1 MKGYEGESFLNRI
14 YQDLH
19 LSEEV
24 MHTAS
29 KSDQKEE
36 KVRKYLERL
45 ERVEELAKNRKPH
58 GFELFKELF
67 YQKYVI
73 KPENIP
79 DSYFEH
85 QKKMALERG
94 YGHVDYTEEQKEQM
108 KETIIQDQKKSLDQW
123 LEYFIENDA
132 KYPEWFKYYAFQGM
146 VKLGSYNKETRK
158 FNKRTESTTNI
169 FVDLNYEAL
178 ALVYDSLSKFIEGK
192 EIEEELLKKL
202 LEGGS
207 FSKLYSYMIQK
218 IDSVKKDS
226 IDSKEGIWIK
236 YPKGSNPEEL
246 VQSIEG
252 RGTGWCSAGLETARV
267 QLQEGDFYIYYTKDS
282 DGEYKQ
288 PRIAIRMED
297 DRIGEIRGIAAN
309 QNLES
314 EMEEVVKEKLKEF
327 PDRERYYKKVE
338 DMEKLTK
345 IYEEYR
351 VRELDNEE
359 LRFLYQ
365 IDHQILGFGYRED
378 PRIKEIIGNRNYQ
391 EDLSKIFGCKKEE
404 VSNDIRDIL
413 FRKKIVCFYG
423 NLDLRNAINNRTI
436 QSYKDFKLP
445 EYVIGDLRLSTL
457 TNLNGIQLPR
467 IVSGYLDLSGL
478 ESAKGLVLPEK
489 VNGDLDLSGL
499 ENAEGLVLPE
509 VVNGGL
515 DLNGLKNAEG
525 LNLPETLNG
534 GLDLSGLVSAEGLN
548 LPETLNGGLDLSG
561 LVSAEGLNLPETLNG
576 GLDLI
581 SLKNAEG
588 LVLPKIVNGD
598 LYLSGLKNAEGL
610 NLPETING
618 SLDLI
623 SLKNAEGLVL
633 PKIVNGD
640 LYLNVLKNAEGLNLP
655 ETINGSLYLSGL
667 KNAEGLNLP
676 ETINGDL
683 ILDGLENAEGLNL
696 PETINGSLYLNGLK
710 NAEGL
715 VLPKIVNGDLYLS
728 GLKNAEGLNLPETIN
743 GDLDLKGLVNAEGL
757 KLPETING
765 DLDLK
770 GLENAEG
777 LIVPKGFSYSK
788 VSSPYFTIQDL
799 INKSLEQKNEK
810 GKTKKKT
817 KQEGFTKVGILILVN
832 LLVSIGIIVL
842 GVILMN

>member
-29 KSDQKEE
+29 KSDKKEE

-58 GFELFKELF
+58 RLELFKELF

-73 KPENIP
+73 KPENIL

-85 QKKMALERG
+85 QKKMALDRG
-94 YGHVDYTEEQKEQM
+94 YGHVDYTEAEKKEM
-108 KETIIQDQKKSLDQW
+108 KETIIQNQKKSLDQW

-146 VKLGSYNKETRK
+146 VRLGSYNKETGS
-158 FNKRTESTTNI
+158 FNKRTEFTTNV

-178 ALVYDSLSKFIEGK
+178 ALVYDSLSQFIEGK
-192 EIEEELLKKL
+192 EIEGELLKKL

-218 IDSVKKDS
+218 VDSVKKD
-226 IDSKEGIWIK
+226 IVDSKEGIWIK

-246 VQSIEG
+246 VQGIEG
-252 RGTGWCSAGLETARV
+252 RGTGWCSAGLETART
-267 QLQEGDFYIYYTKDS
+267 QLLGGDFYIYYTKDS
-282 DGEYKQ
+282 SGEYKQ
-288 PRIAIRMED
+288 PRIAIRMENNS
-297 DRIGEIRGIAAN
+297 IGEIRGIAAN

-327 PDRERYYKKVE
+327 PDRERYYQKVE

-351 VRELDNEE
+351 VRELENEE

-365 IDHQILGFGYRED
+365 IDQKILGFGYLED
-378 PRIKEIIGNRNYQ
+378 PRIQEILRNRDYQ
-391 EDLSKIFGCKKEE
+391 EDLSKAIGCKKEE

-413 FRKKIVCFYG
+413 SRKKIVCFSG
-423 NLDLRNAINNRTI
+423 NLNLSNVINDRTI
-436 QSYKDFKLP
+436 PSYKDFKLP
-445 EYVIGDLRLSTL
+445 EYVIGNLRLLTL
-457 TNLNGIQLPR
+457 TNLNGIKLPR

-478 ESAKGLVLPEK
+478 ESAKGLVLPEI
-489 VNGDLDLSGL
+489 VNGYLDLSGL
-499 ENAEGLVLPE
+499 ENAEGLIFPKTVNGDLHLSGLENAEGLNLPETINGSLYLRGLKNAEGLVLPE

-515 DLNGLKNAEG
+515 WLN
-525 LNLPETLNG
+525 TLE
-534 GLDLSGLVSAEGLN
+534 SAEGLN
-548 LPETLNGGLDLSG
+548 LPETINGSLYLSG
-561 LVSAEGLNLPETLNG
+561 LKNTKGFNLPKT
-576 GLDLI
+576 
-581 SLKNAEG
+581 
-588 LVLPKIVNGD
+588 VNGD

-610 NLPETING
+610 VLPEVANG
-618 SLDLI
+618 
-623 SLKNAEGLVL
+623 GLWL
-633 PKIVNGD
+633 NG
-640 LYLNVLKNAEGLNLP
+640 LENAEGLNLP
-655 ETINGSLYLSGL
+655 KTINGSLYLSGL

-676 ETINGDL
+676 ETINGNL
-683 ILDGLENAEGLNL
+683 ILNGLENAEGLVL
-696 PETINGSLYLNGLK
+696 PEVVNGDLWLNSLENT
-710 NAEGL
+710 EGL
-715 VLPKIVNGDLYLS
+715 VLPK
-728 GLKNAEGLNLPETIN
+728 TIN
-743 GDLDLKGLVNAEGL
+743 GVLYIENLVTLD
-757 KLPETING
+757 
-765 DLDLK
+765 
-770 GLENAEG
+770 G
-777 LIVPKGFSYSK
+777 LIVPKGFSCFE

-799 INKSLEQKNEK
+799 IDRSLEQNNEK
-810 GKTKKKT
+810 IKTKKIT
-817 KQEGFTKVGILILVN
+817 KQEGFTKVGILILMN

-842 GVILMN
+842 GVILIR